1 MEREASA
8 LEPVANVVHRLEFE
22 DRAQVALLLVS
33 CWAAVPVLE
42 YLPGTDANLPMA
54 TAGFESVGYIDVM
67 SERCDVVA
75 FFFFPMLRPFRGGG
89 TQCQRRVNSV

>member
-1 MEREASA
+1 MYRFSLSA
-8 LEPVANVVHRLEFE
+8 AGQPC
-22 DRAQVALLLVS
+22 Q
-33 CWAAVPVLE
+33 

-54 TAGFESVGYIDVM
+54 TAGFESVGYMDVM

-75 FFFFPMLRPFRGGG
+75 AFFFPMLRPFRGGG

>member
-8 LEPVANVVHRLEFE
+8 LEPVAKVVHRLEFE

-33 CWAAVPVLE
+33 ILSAAGQPCQ

-75 FFFFPMLRPFRGGG
+75 AFFFPICCDPSAVVEHN
-89 TQCQRRVNSV
+89 VNVV